1 MSDSARMKQRPNQR
15 EGARAVS
22 AGMSA
27 RGLRAPLGLVILLLA
42 ACSGAARPAGEPR
55 AAEQR
60 AAVSGASAP
69 TNAAAPADSAY
80 GKLDVLVTHVRKRNT
95 DAYAVKSPAG
105 IDEASFVRIGG
116 IEQWITIRGQNRAN
130 PVLLFLHGGPGDV
143 TSPWGY
149 AYFAPWYTQFTVVEW
164 DQRGAGRTLRKSG
177 PSIAPTIT
185 VDRLVDDGI
194 ELSDYLRKHL
204 GKEKIFI
211 VGHSFGST
219 IGTLMARARPDLFF
233 AYVGTAQVA
242 DNPRAEAFA
251 YEALVKKAQASDN
264 QRAKEELAQIGP
276 PPRSSGQGYGVQRKW
291 ANQFEG
297 ADRFI
302 YGTIGL
308 ALVGPGSTVD
318 DFNDSADGQQLSG
331 ERLVP
336 QTKAITAKDLGVDFA
351 LPIFV
356 IQGVDDFTTPT
367 ELARQYVD
375 KIKAPRKE
383 FVVIEGAGHFA
394 VFTKSDEFL
403 KELVTRVRP
412 LAQGA
417 R

>member
-1 MSDSARMKQRPNQR
+1 
-15 EGARAVS
+15 
-22 AGMSA
+22 
-27 RGLRAPLGLVILLLA
+27 
-42 ACSGAARPAGEPR
+42 
-55 AAEQR
+55 
-60 AAVSGASAP
+60 VSGASAP
-69 TNAAAPADSAY
+69 TNAAASADSAY
-80 GKLDVLVTHVRKRNT
+80 GKLDVVVAHVRKRNT
-95 DAYAVKSPAG
+95 DAYAVKSAAG

-149 AYFAPWYTQFTVVEW
+149 AYVAPWYTQFTVVEW

-242 DNPRAEAFA
+242 DTPRAEAFA
-251 YEALVKKAQASDN
+251 YEALFKKAQASVN

-276 PPRSSGQGYGVQRKW
+276 PPRSSG
-291 ANQFEG
+291 
-297 ADRFI
+297 
-302 YGTIGL
+302 
-308 ALVGPGSTVD
+308 
-318 DFNDSADGQQLSG
+318 
-331 ERLVP
+331 
-336 QTKAITAKDLGVDFA
+336 
-351 LPIFV
+351 
-356 IQGVDDFTTPT
+356 
-367 ELARQYVD
+367 
-375 KIKAPRKE
+375 
-383 FVVIEGAGHFA
+383 
-394 VFTKSDEFL
+394 
-403 KELVTRVRP
+403 
-412 LAQGA
+412 
-417 R
+417 